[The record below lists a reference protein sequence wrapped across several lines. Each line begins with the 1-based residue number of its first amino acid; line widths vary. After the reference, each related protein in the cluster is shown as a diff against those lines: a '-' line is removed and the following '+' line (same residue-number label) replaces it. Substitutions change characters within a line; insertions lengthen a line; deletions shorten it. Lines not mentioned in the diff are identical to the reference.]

1 MGKLIVLS
9 ILSAMSVWP
18 QPRPT
23 RRPLPASTAA
33 DSRRDAWQKPNEVVH
48 ALGIGKSEVIA
59 DIGAGRGYF
68 ARRFT
73 AQAEKV
79 YAVDIDA
86 ELLKL
91 ASDGAAANLETV
103 LAAPGDPR
111 LPANSIDTV
120 FFCNAFHHI
129 ENRPDYLKRLTR
141 VLRPG
146 GRIVI
151 IDFHKR
157 ALPVGPPVTMKL
169 AEQEVIREM
178 QEAGF
183 TKTRGFDF
191 LPYQY
196 FLVFNR

>member
-9 ILSAMSVWP
+9 IVSAMLALP
-18 QPRPT
+18 QPRQSQ
-23 RRPLPASTAA
+23 RPLPAGAA
-33 DSRRDAWQKPNEVVH
+33 VDSRRDAWQKPNEVVH

-79 YAVDIDA
+79 YAVDIDP
-86 ELLKL
+86 EVLKI
-91 ASDGAAANLETV
+91 AAQGAAANLETV
-103 LAAPGDPR
+103 LAAAGDPR
-111 LPANSIDTV
+111 LPANAIDTV
-120 FFCNAFHHI
+120 FFCNAFHHL
-129 ENRPDYLKRLTR
+129 ENRSDYLKRLIR

-151 IDFHKR
+151 IDFHKK
-157 ALPVGPPVTMKL
+157 ALPVGPPAAMKL
-169 AEQEVIREM
+169 SEQEVITEM

-183 TKTRGFDF
+183 TKTRSFDF